1 MTRYDTHTPIVCI
14 TSKVRCL
21 RTHARRTLPTRRLP
35 GATCAV
41 DKGLVVLRVEK
52 QERGERS
59 VCVSGRRAVAE
70 LTRKGVRRDT
80 RCAHG
85 SKDPERRRGGTRASC
100 GRRDG
105 SNRRRMGGK
114 APLQEP
120 EGVRSALLDSTRTF
134 TKPMSLA
141 YSRKHCLQM
150 FRLYLRMIP
159 HWFPHTRLLK
169 RRGGEGQDRSLGRVE
184 SGRNVET
191 LEIGAAC
198 RASRDGFEPPVQ
210 PDDAR
215 SSRACHACSDCPSI
229 ASRDRRAWRRGR
241 RAGKPP
247 DRRVRGK
254 NTLPEGAPEAGDGD
268 RTRHAPAT
276 LALAVALLLGS
287 PDVSET
293 HVCSE
298 VCDACGATLK
308 GLPGGRKV
316 REKLHPRRTRV
327 AHNHYKSFPA
337 ASFCERFL

>member
-1 MTRYDTHTPIVCI
+1 
-14 TSKVRCL
+14 
-21 RTHARRTLPTRRLP
+21 
-35 GATCAV
+35 
-41 DKGLVVLRVEK
+41 
-52 QERGERS
+52 
-59 VCVSGRRAVAE
+59 
-70 LTRKGVRRDT
+70 
-80 RCAHG
+80 
-85 SKDPERRRGGTRASC
+85 
-100 GRRDG
+100 
-105 SNRRRMGGK
+105 
-114 APLQEP
+114 
-120 EGVRSALLDSTRTF
+120 
-134 TKPMSLA
+134 MSLA

-159 HWFPHTRLLK
+159 HWFAHTRLLK

-316 REKLHPRRTRV
+316 REKLHRRRTRV
-327 AHNHYKSFPA
+327 AHNHSKSFPA